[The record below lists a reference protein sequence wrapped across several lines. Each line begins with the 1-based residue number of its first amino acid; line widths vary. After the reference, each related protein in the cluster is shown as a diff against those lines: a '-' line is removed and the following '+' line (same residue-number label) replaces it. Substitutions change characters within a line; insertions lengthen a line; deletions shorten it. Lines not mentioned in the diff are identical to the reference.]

1 MSLSAKWNGR
11 IVRHLRTTIGAA
23 LVLSVV
29 LAPSVEAQ
37 TGPKREHWVGTWAT
51 AVQAPRVIQLPPG
64 QTPPV
69 PPPAAAGQPPAPV
82 TGFNNQ
88 TIRQIV
94 RTSIGGSQARVTFTN
109 TYGTEQ
115 LTIGAAHLS
124 VRDKDSAIVSGSG
137 KPLTFGGRPSMIVPP
152 GSSILS
158 DPVAVAVPA
167 LGDLAIDVF
176 LPGDTSN
183 GNSPLTLHV
192 GAWQTNYVST
202 PGNHAGAANFP
213 VQTTTAS
220 YFFVARV
227 DVAAPEAVKSIV
239 TFGDSI
245 TDGTNST
252 PNTNN
257 RWPNHL
263 AKRILSAGGPV
274 FGVLN
279 GGISGNRVL
288 SDGLGVSALQRFDRD
303 ALGQPGVTHVIVLEG
318 INDVGL
324 SAGLIPG
331 LPKRDPAPTA
341 DDIIQGHLQLIARAK
356 LHGLKVYGATMT
368 PYEGARY
375 WTAEGEKVRQAFN
388 QWVRTSHA
396 YDAVIDFESALK
408 DPQNPTKFLP
418 KYDSG
423 DHLHP
428 SDLGY
433 QVMADTVDLALFGI
447 GKAVPRTARKAAH

>member
-1 MSLSAKWNGR
+1 MSLCAKWNGR
-11 IVRHLRTTIGAA
+11 MVRQLKATAAAA
-23 LVLSVV
+23 LVVSVV
-29 LAPSVEAQ
+29 LTPALEAQ
-37 TGPKREHWVGTWAT
+37 TARAREHWVGTWAT

-64 QTPPV
+64 PTPAAA
-69 PPPAAAGQPPAPV
+69 PPAAAGQPAAV

-109 TYGTEQ
+109 AYGTEQ
-115 LTIGAAHLS
+115 LTIGAAHVA
-124 VRDKDSAIVSGSG
+124 VRDKDSAIVAGSG
-137 KPLTFGGRPSMIVPP
+137 KALSFGGRPSMIIPP
-152 GSSILS
+152 GASILS
-158 DPVAVAVPA
+158 DPVSVAVPV

-176 LPGDTSN
+176 LPGDTSK
-183 GNSPLTLHV
+183 GDSPLTLHV

-202 PGNHAGAANFP
+202 SGNHAGATSFP

-220 YFFVARV
+220 YFFLARV
-227 DVAAPEAVKSIV
+227 DVTAPQGVTSIV

-263 AKRILSAGGPV
+263 AKRIMAAGGAT

-303 ALGQPGVTHVIVLEG
+303 ALGQPGVTHVVVLEG

-331 LPKRDPAPTA
+331 LPKRDPPPTA
-341 DDIIQGHLQLIARAK
+341 EDIIQGHLQLIARAR
-356 LHGLKVYGATMT
+356 LRGLTIYGATMT

-375 WTAEGEKVRQAFN
+375 WTPEGEKVRQAFN
-388 QWVRTSHA
+388 QWIRTSKA
-396 YDAVIDFESALK
+396 YDAIIDFEAALK

-447 GKAVPRTARKAAH
+447 PKAPPQTARKAAH